1 MRLIGQ
7 AERALEHACAR
18 ARSRVAFGEPL
29 ASHGLVRENIA
40 RSRIEIEQARLLV
53 LRAAHL
59 IDTGGPKAAR
69 REIAMIKAV
78 APAMA
83 QGVIDRAI
91 QIHGAAGV
99 SQDTFLARAWTM
111 ARTLRIA
118 DGPDEV
124 HLESVARLELA
135 PITT

>member
-1 MRLIGQ
+1 M
-7 AERALEHACAR
+7 AR
-18 ARSRVAFGEPL
+18 EA
-29 ASHGLVRENIA
+29 IA
-40 RSRIEIEQARLLV
+40 RSRLEIEQARLLV
-53 LRAAHL
+53 LRTAHL
-59 IDTGGPKAAR
+59 IDTAGAKVAR

-83 QGVIDRAI
+83 LGVIDRAI

-99 SQDTFLARAWTM
+99 SQDTFLARAWSI

-135 PITT
+135 RAGK